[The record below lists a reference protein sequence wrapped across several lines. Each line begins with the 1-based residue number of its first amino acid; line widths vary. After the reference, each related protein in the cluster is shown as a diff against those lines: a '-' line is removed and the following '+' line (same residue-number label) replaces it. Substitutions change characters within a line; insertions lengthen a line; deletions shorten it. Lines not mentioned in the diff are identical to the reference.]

1 MRLKSLILSG
11 FKSFPKRT
19 VIKFS
24 KGVSAIVGPNGSGK
38 SNVVDAIRW
47 VLGEQNP
54 RLLRAERME
63 ELLFSGDEKFGV
75 DCARVKLRL
84 EECQDMAPPELK
96 DFSDIEIERILFRD
110 GGSKFLLN
118 GKNCRLKEIR
128 YLFLDT
134 GTGAR
139 AYSIIDQGRV
149 GQFVSM
155 TPEERRIIVEEAAG
169 IARYRERR
177 IQALSKMKT
186 TQENLDRLDD
196 VISEVKRQRNALKR
210 QARKAER
217 FSDLRKQEDR
227 LGLLIIKRRYLSL
240 VSKENELEKALF
252 AENEKHAALKALIG
266 KAGLDMERLDIEL
279 EGLFDRQKEFRKRA
293 DSLKREGDKIGKEMA
308 ELEKGLALLSQEM
321 EAARRELGDI
331 KGRIRNT
338 KTRISSIRGQI
349 EKDRESISRI
359 SKSVEMISKRAGEQG
374 TRLLNLKRKR
384 EEIKDRFVV
393 VASKRAQVSERLG
406 SARAKKS
413 LLQERLERMEQKLKD
428 LQEESRVLR
437 QETTLLEDELS
448 AVVQELSERE
458 RLLEDL
464 SEKISEVKARLEKT
478 LEEKRRCHSKITEKK
493 ARLNVVK
500 GLEAQGSGLLAGTR
514 ALLDGV
520 GKGARLVVDV
530 MEVADG
536 YEGLVERALGITLQ
550 SLVVKDEDM
559 LTGIIESI
567 LDGKGIDSAAVL
579 LCDENS
585 EKEDVKPGFKNP
597 PSGAE
602 WLSGKILGEDIVSK
616 KIRQILGSW
625 LVIDQ
630 IGDLFSSSKS
640 ISLLR
645 DSSLYVISKD
655 GFIFTPWKELRYA
668 SMEASKGA
676 GLISRKKE
684 IRAIEDALKRLEHK
698 YFEISK
704 GEKKLIKKRTDLL
717 KAYDA
722 EKREKE
728 ALLEKRQRL
737 EKRLFEK
744 SSRLDGITDRIELLE
759 FEQDETRDELY
770 DFSPDIEGLQK
781 ELMEAEQE
789 EEGLKSRLKEV
800 EEALGEQELEVRRI
814 DKEKNELLFKK
825 QAIRE
830 RLRGAE
836 RELARLEKGLLG
848 LKKSFEQN
856 SKKLEE
862 LSERS
867 LALSKVLQAKRDA
880 FSEKKDQLKEIE
892 NEALLL
898 DEEIDTKR
906 QKRLLVEKKRA
917 ELQGDL
923 SRITDEINRLHIKLS
938 ELRRNREHLADLCL
952 SKFRRDIKEV
962 LEDSTLKSSAEL
974 SILEEELREISRKI
988 ESFGPVNLMA
998 MEEFRNLNER
1008 LNFLLGQRE
1017 DVERSLKDIKDA
1029 IDRIDRECRQ
1039 KFKASLKVING
1050 SLAKVFPLL
1059 FEGGRAWLSLLDEKN
1074 VLESGVE
1081 YTIHL
1086 PGKKIAS
1093 LSLLSGGEK
1102 ALCALALI
1110 FAIFMVKPT
1119 PFCLLDEVDAPLDES
1134 NTEKFNSLVRQIST
1148 SSQVILVTHNQQV
1161 MEMADTLYGVT
1172 MEEEGISKLVTVEM
1186 I

>member
-38 SNVVDAIRW
+38 SNIVDAIRW

-63 ELLFSGDEKFGV
+63 ELLYSGDQKFGV

-110 GGSKFLLN
+110 GVSKFLLN
-118 GKNCRLKEIR
+118 GKSCRLKEIR

-186 TQENLDRLDD
+186 TQDNLDRLDD

-210 QARKAER
+210 QARKAEK
-217 FSDLRKQEDR
+217 FSNLREQEDR

-240 VSKENELEKALF
+240 VSKENELEKALM

-266 KAGLDMERLDIEL
+266 KAGLDLERLDMEL
-279 EGLFDRQKEFRKRA
+279 EGLFEQQKEFRKRA
-293 DSLKREGDKIGKEMA
+293 DTLKEQGDKIGKEIA
-308 ELEKGLALLSQEM
+308 ELEKGLALSNQEID
-321 EAARRELGDI
+321 ANRRELEDI
-331 KGRIRNT
+331 KTRIRDT
-338 KTRISSIRGQI
+338 KKRISSIRSQM
-349 EKDRESISRI
+349 EKDRESVSRI
-359 SKSVEMISKRAGEQG
+359 SKSVGMISKRAQEQG

-384 EEIKDRFVV
+384 EETKDRFVV
-393 VASKRAQVSERLG
+393 VASKRAQLFEKLD
-406 SARAKKS
+406 SAQAKKS
-413 LLQERLERMEQKLKD
+413 LLQEKLERMEQKLKD
-428 LQEESRVLR
+428 LLEERNALR
-437 QETTLLEDELS
+437 NESTLLEDKLS
-448 AVVQELSERE
+448 AIFQELSKRE
-458 RLLEDL
+458 RIVQDL
-464 SEKISEVKARLEKT
+464 SGEISAAKARLEKT
-478 LEEKRRCHSKITEKK
+478 LEEKRRCKSKVTETR
-493 ARLNVVK
+493 ARLDALK
-500 GLEAQGSGLLAGTR
+500 RLEAQGSGLMAGTR
-514 ALLDGV
+514 ALLDGA
-520 GKGARLVVDV
+520 GKGARLVVDGL
-530 MEVADG
+530 EVADG
-536 YEGLVERALGITLQ
+536 YESLVESALGMTLQ
-550 SLVVKDEDM
+550 SLVVKDEEM
-559 LTGIIESI
+559 LTGMIGSI
-567 LDGKGIDSAAVL
+567 RAAKSIDSAAIL
-579 LCDENS
+579 LCDEVS
-585 EKEDVKPGFKNP
+585 EKEGLRPDLDTLPT
-597 PSGAE
+597 GAV

-616 KIRQILGSW
+616 KMRQILGSW
-625 LVIDQ
+625 IVIDH

-645 DSSLYVISKD
+645 DSSLYVISRD

-668 SMEASKGA
+668 SVEISKGS

-684 IRAIEDALKRLEHK
+684 IRALEDVLKRLEGN

-704 GEKKLIKKRTDLL
+704 EEKELIKKRGKLL
-717 KAYDA
+717 KAYEA

-737 EKRLFEK
+737 EKKLLEK
-744 SSRLDGITDRIELLE
+744 SSRLDGIMDRIELLE

-789 EEGLKSRLKEV
+789 EERLKSRLKEV
-800 EEALGEQELEVRRI
+800 EEALREQEIETRRL

-825 QAIRE
+825 QAINE
-830 RLRGAE
+830 RLKGAE
-836 RELARLEKGLLG
+836 RELSRLENGLLR
-848 LKKSFEQN
+848 LKNSFEQN

-862 LSERS
+862 LSQKS
-867 LALSKVLQAKRDA
+867 KTLSKALQEKRDDL
-880 FSEKKDQLKEIE
+880 SENSSQLEGVQKK
-892 NEALLL
+892 ALLL
-898 DEEIDTKR
+898 DEEIDKKR
-906 QKRLLVEKKRA
+906 QTRLLVEKKRT
-917 ELQGDL
+917 ELQRD
-923 SRITDEINRLHIKLS
+923 ITSVTDGINRLKIKLS
-938 ELRRNREHLADLCL
+938 ELKRNREHLADLCV
-952 SKFRRDIKEV
+952 SRFRRDIKEV
-962 LEDSTLKSSAEL
+962 LEDSSLESSVEL
-974 SILEEELREISRKI
+974 SLLEEELRGISRKI

-998 MEEFRNLNER
+998 MEEFGHLDER

-1017 DVERSLKDIKDA
+1017 DVESSLRDIKDA

-1039 KFKASLKVING
+1039 KFKATLTVINE
-1050 SLAKVFPLL
+1050 SLTKVFPLL

-1086 PGKKIAS
+1086 PGKKIAN

-1110 FAIFMVKPT
+1110 FAIFLVKPT

-1134 NTEKFNSLVRQIST
+1134 NTGKFNSLVRQISN

-1172 MEEEGISKLVTVEM
+1172 MEEKGISKLVTVEM
-1186 I
+1186 V